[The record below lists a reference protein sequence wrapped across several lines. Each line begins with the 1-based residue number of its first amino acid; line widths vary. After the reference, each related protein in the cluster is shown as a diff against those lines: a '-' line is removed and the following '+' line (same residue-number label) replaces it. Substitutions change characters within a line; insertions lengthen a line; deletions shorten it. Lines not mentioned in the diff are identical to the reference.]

1 MTHVRLTIHGRAAA
15 ASNTGADPVHVIFS
29 VAQTGQSRSAFSVC
43 IRMKP
48 HTANG
53 PEPRST
59 KASPDFRPDWRN
71 RVIEEYVLE
80 IEASPDATKAAER
93 ILQQEN
99 DVVVRQVL
107 CFHLGR
113 FCGSKTAIEYA
124 LRCHRSRGANIA
136 AGFIEAGAIANMP
149 PRDIASHIG
158 ATGRAVALFELLF
171 FDARRSRDAQV
182 WLQDVVSR
190 TPPDDMHYAR
200 LRVTALARGAA
211 GLMAIFQSRRDQ
223 HKKSGRLMLERFTML
238 LLARALDYYAG
249 LEIRGVAVSER
260 DMALL
265 AGFERVAAGAFAAEV
280 QALEFSKPLT
290 AKQVAEERKA
300 AEMVGKLSPASR
312 RKVANFLDQVK
323 QHIAA
328 GGADQG
334 GASGSPVK

>member
-1 MTHVRLTIHGRAAA
+1 MI
-15 ASNTGADPVHVIFS
+15 
-29 VAQTGQSRSAFSVC
+29 
-43 IRMKP
+43 P
-48 HTANG
+48 HTTNW
-53 PEPRST
+53 PEPRSL
-59 KASPDFRPDWRN
+59 KDSPDFRPDWRS
-71 RVIEEYVLE
+71 RLIEEYLLE
-80 IEASPDATKAAER
+80 IQGSSDAKEAAEE
-93 ILQQEN
+93 ILEQEN

-107 CFHLGR
+107 RFHLGR
-113 FCGSKTAIEYA
+113 ICGSKIAIEYA
-124 LRCHRSRGANIA
+124 LRCQRSRGATIA
-136 AGFIEAGAIANMP
+136 AGFIEAGAIANIP

-158 ATGRAVALFELLF
+158 ATGRAVVLFELLF

-182 WLQDVVSR
+182 WLQDLVSR
-190 TPPDDMHYAR
+190 TPPGDMHNAR

-211 GLMAIFQSRRDQ
+211 GLMAIFQSRRDE

-260 DMALL
+260 DMVLL

-312 RKVANFLDQVK
+312 R
-323 QHIAA
+323 
-328 GGADQG
+328 
-334 GASGSPVK
+334 

>member
-1 MTHVRLTIHGRAAA
+1 
-15 ASNTGADPVHVIFS
+15 
-29 VAQTGQSRSAFSVC
+29 
-43 IRMKP
+43 MKP

-53 PEPRST
+53 PEPRSLND
-59 KASPDFRPDWRN
+59 SPDFRPDWRS
-71 RVIEEYVLE
+71 RLIEEYLLE
-80 IEASPDATKAAER
+80 IEASSDAEKAAEK

-107 CFHLGR
+107 RFHLGR
-113 FCGSKTAIEYA
+113 FCGRATAIEYA
-124 LRCHRSRGANIA
+124 LRCQRSRGATIA

-149 PRDIASHIG
+149 PRDIASQIG

-171 FDARRSRDAQV
+171 FEARRSRDAQV
-182 WLQDVVSR
+182 WLQHLVSR
-190 TPPDDMHYAR
+190 TPPDDTHNAR

-211 GLMAIFQSRRDQ
+211 GLMAIFQTRRDE

-238 LLARALDYYAG
+238 LMARSLDYYAG

-260 DMALL
+260 DMVLL

-290 AKQVAEERKA
+290 AKQRAEERKA

-312 RKVANFLDQVK
+312 RKVANLLEQVK

-328 GGADQG
+328 GADQG
-334 GASGSPVK
+334 GASGSMVK